1 MDASRLS
8 WIFGSSRSGSSWLLR
23 MLSELPGVTGVD
35 DPHLGHHLGVWRPIA
50 LAWATATEE
59 PRLKTLAEAQAEAGN
74 DSYFFSERFRDAWD
88 PALRELI
95 SARFEAQASATGGS
109 TADGGSIVVK
119 EPGSH
124 VADLL
129 LSLFPESRL
138 IFLVRDGRDVIDSWL
153 AAYRPDTWAIEQ
165 GAYPVAPWGRLP
177 LIRWLSS
184 VWVYRMGVVGKAY
197 GDHPAE
203 RRIMVRYEE
212 LRGATAEEVGAIC
225 RAAGLDV
232 DEATLRRITERHAF
246 ERVPDEERGQE
257 HAIRSA
263 TSGGWRENLSELEQ
277 QAMHDV
283 MGETLDRLG
292 YLEGGAPVKAFAS

>member
-1 MDASRLS
+1 VDANRLT
-8 WIFGSSRSGSSWLLR
+8 WIFGSSRSGSTWLLR
-23 MLSELPGVTGVD
+23 MLSDLPGVTGID

-50 LAWATATEE
+50 LAWATALEE

-74 DSYFFSERFRDAWD
+74 DSYFFSERFRHAWE

-95 SARFEAQASATGGS
+95 SARFEAQAAAASAS
-109 TADGGSIVVK
+109 SDGGSIVVK

-129 LSLFPESRL
+129 LSVFPESRL
-138 IFLVRDGRDVIDSWL
+138 VFLLRDGRDVIDSWL
-153 AAYRPDTWAIEQ
+153 AAYQPDTWAIEQ

-184 VWVYRMGVVGKAY
+184 VWVYRMKTVGKAFA
-197 GDHPAE
+197 DHPE
-203 RRIMVRYEE
+203 DRRILVRYEQ
-212 LRGATAEEVGAIC
+212 LRGDTSKEVTAIC
-225 RAAGLDV
+225 RVAGLDA
-232 DEATLRRITERHAF
+232 DEAAVRRITERHAF
-246 ERVPDEERGQE
+246 ERVPHRERGEE

-263 TSGGWRENLSELEQ
+263 TSGGWRERLNGLEQ

-283 MGETLDRLG
+283 MGETLGRLG
-292 YLEGGAPVKAFAS
+292 YLEGEPLAAFAS